1 MRLLPLA
8 AVLLV
13 AACGTS
19 GTTSAPTPAPSR
31 SVVVTHPAVPLPT
44 IEGKPVLFSTPGGN
58 VACDLE
64 PAYAR
69 CDVRNHTWTSPRKP
83 SDCHNTWGKAVE
95 VAAGSPASFI
105 CWFGES
111 PLGARRVLP
120 LGQAIKVGLMTC
132 RTLSDGVECGGQ
144 GHGFRLG
151 RAAYHLT

>member
-19 GTTSAPTPAPSR
+19 GTSTTPAPTHT
-31 SVVVTHPAVPLPT
+31 VVVTHSAVPLPT

-69 CDVRNHTWTSPRKP
+69 CDVRKHAWPTPKKP
-83 SDCHNTWGKAVE
+83 SDCHNTWGRAVQ
-95 VAAGSPASFI
+95 VAAGSPAQFI
-105 CWFGES
+105 CWFGTS

-120 LGQAIKVGLMTC
+120 LGQALQVGLMTC
-132 RTLSDGVECGGQ
+132 RTLADGVECGGQ
-144 GHGFRLG
+144 GHSFRLG
-151 RAAYHLT
+151 RASYHLG